1 MSIFNLMNWVYM
13 LALLG
18 LAILSVIKVKHQ
30 AGLYLALGLGAQVFA
45 FVITN
50 VLYWSG
56 VARELPPEVTR
67 LTAFVIRVGG
77 LVFLGM
83 AILEF
88 SKLVRMGRAVEPE
101 E

>member
-1 MSIFNLMNWVYM
+1 MAVFNLMNWIYM
-13 LALLG
+13 LAMLG
-18 LAILSVIKVKHQ
+18 LAILSVIKIKHQ

-56 VARELPPEVTR
+56 VASELSHEVTR
-67 LTAFVIRVGG
+67 SIAFVIRVGG

-83 AILEF
+83 AIFEF
-88 SKLVRMGRAVEPE
+88 SQLIGQGKAVPPE

>member
-1 MSIFNLMNWVYM
+1 MSLFNLMNWIYM
-13 LALLG
+13 LAMLG
-18 LAILSVIKVKHQ
+18 LAVLSVIKIKHQ

-56 VARELPPEVTR
+56 VARELPPEVIR

-77 LVFLGM
+77 VVFLGM

-88 SKLVRMGRAVEPE
+88 SKLVRTGRAVEPE